1 MDINHLV
8 PEQAKRS
15 LTLAATRSGK
25 STLESAI
32 LEAYHRAYPNDQ
44 IFIGDPKRRFFA
56 RKRKDGEPD
65 RVFADGF
72 HARIVGKR
80 RGVPV
85 YGKLLTSAH
94 GLNHDASVFI
104 VQDDDRLKRLFREL
118 YERADA
124 RRNCLLYLDES
135 FDVMSG
141 YKANR
146 DLRRLIQEG
155 GEIGVGVRIIN
166 QRPRDID
173 RIFLTESEYLTV
185 GTIRHPDDLVY
196 LRKNVD
202 GDPRLFARPLPPY
215 HWLHFNRL
223 NSQTHLFRLILE
235 GQ

>member
-1 MDINHLV
+1 MDINQLV

-25 STLESAI
+25 STLESAV
-32 LEAYHRAYPNDQ
+32 LEGYHRAYPNDA
-44 IFIGDPKRRFFA
+44 IYIVDPKRRYFA
-56 RKRKDGEPD
+56 RKRPDGAPD
-65 RVFADGF
+65 RVFVDGF
-72 HARIVGKR
+72 SSRIVGKR

-85 YGKLLTSAH
+85 YAKLLTPAH
-94 GLNHDASVFI
+94 GLNHDACVFV
-104 VQDDDRLKRLFREL
+104 VQDEERVKRLFREL
-118 YERADA
+118 YDRADA
-124 RRNCLLYLDES
+124 RRNCLLFLDES

-196 LRKNVD
+196 LRKNAD
-202 GDPRLFARPLPPY
+202 ADPRLFVRPLPPY
-215 HWLHFNRL
+215 HWLHFNRI
-223 NSQTHLFRLILE
+223 SGQTHLFKLQLE